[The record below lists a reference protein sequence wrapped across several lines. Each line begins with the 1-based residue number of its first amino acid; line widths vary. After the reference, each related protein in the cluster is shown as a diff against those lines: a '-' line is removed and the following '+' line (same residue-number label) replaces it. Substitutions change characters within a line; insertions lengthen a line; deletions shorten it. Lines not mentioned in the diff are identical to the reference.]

1 MRLSKLKILT
11 AIATL
16 SILLIATGLSQ
27 QQYPEPR
34 TQTRESNAKITP
46 AEARRLIEEGNKRFI
61 AGTLMGR
68 PIRQQVRE
76 TTKGQYPFVDI
87 LSCQDSRT
95 SSELLFDLNN
105 GDAFTL
111 KVAGNIANPD
121 MLGGLEFGTASYYA
135 KLIAVLGHTDCG
147 AIIGTIDNRAA
158 IDRGE
163 RGNLIDLLRRIRPAL
178 DMVDP
183 RITPRDSTNPVYVT
197 AVAKANVELVMK
209 EICLKSKDLRDK
221 IISKKVGLIGG
232 MHDLATGEIVFFRES
247 NCQ

>member
-1 MRLSKLKILT
+1 MTLIKPRTFLSVALF
-11 AIATL
+11 

-34 TQTRESNAKITP
+34 TQTSESQERMTP
-46 AEARRLIEEGNKRFI
+46 AEAKRLLEEGNKRFI
-61 AGTLMGR
+61 AGTLISR
-68 PIRQQVRE
+68 PIRQQFKD
-76 TTKGQYPFVDI
+76 TAKGQFPLANI

-105 GDAFTL
+105 GDAFSL

-121 MLGGLEFGTASYYA
+121 MLGGLEFGTGPHYA
-135 KLIAVLGHTDCG
+135 KLIAVVGHTDCG
-147 AIIGTIDNRAA
+147 AIKGTIDNKAA
-158 IDRGE
+158 IDRGD

-183 RITPRDSTNPVYVT
+183 RITPRDSKNPVYVT
-197 AVAKANVELVMK
+197 AVAKANVELVMR
-209 EICLKSKDLRDK
+209 EICTKSQDLKVKLTSKRFL
-221 IISKKVGLIGG
+221 LIGG
-232 MHDLATGEIVFFRES
+232 LHNLATGEITFFRES

>member
-1 MRLSKLKILT
+1 MSKLKILLT
-11 AIATL
+11 VALL
-16 SILLIATGLSQ
+16 SSLLASTGLSQ

-34 TQTRESNAKITP
+34 TQTSESQERMTA
-46 AEARRLIEEGNKRFI
+46 AEAKRLLEEGNKRFI
-61 AGTLMGR
+61 AGTPITR

-76 TTKGQYPFVDI
+76 TAKGQYPFVDI

-121 MLGGLEFGTASYYA
+121 MLGGLEFGTGPHYA
-135 KLIAVLGHTDCG
+135 KLIAVIGHTDCG
-147 AIIGTIDNRAA
+147 AIKGTIDNRAA
-158 IDRGE
+158 IDRGD

-183 RITPRDSTNPVYVT
+183 RITPRDSKNPVYVT
-197 AVAKANVELVMK
+197 AVAKANVELVMR
-209 EICLKSKDLRDK
+209 EICLKSQDLRDK
-221 IISKKVGLIGG
+221 ITSKRFGLIGG
-232 MHDLATGEIVFFRES
+232 LHNLATGEVTFFKES